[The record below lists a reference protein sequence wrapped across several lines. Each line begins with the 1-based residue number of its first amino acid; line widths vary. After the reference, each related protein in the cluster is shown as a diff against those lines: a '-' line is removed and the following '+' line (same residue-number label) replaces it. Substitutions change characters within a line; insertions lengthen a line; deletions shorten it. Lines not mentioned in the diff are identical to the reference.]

1 MKSPF
6 TFHFFM
12 FSCLF
17 VSISDE
23 FSLENTYLY
32 STNPCTI
39 GRSRFC
45 VRCEHCSVPFCP
57 RRLLILFIVFSSSC
71 LPRIARKM
79 RVHSQSM
86 RLVGFLDSS
95 ALIYMRLILIFE
107 SLTRF
112 PLNAEGT
119 QEEYRLVFLVSCN
132 FSLALFLILCRHLI
146 LAQSRR

>member
-1 MKSPF
+1 
-6 TFHFFM
+6 M
-12 FSCLF
+12 FF
-17 VSISDE
+17 VSISEE

-39 GRSRFC
+39 GRSRFWI
-45 VRCEHCSVPFCP
+45 RCEQCSFPFCP
-57 RRLLILFIVFSSSC
+57 RWLLILFIVFSSSC

-95 ALIYMRLILIFE
+95 ALICVRCILIFE
-107 SLTRF
+107 SITRF

-119 QEEYRLVFLVSCN
+119 QEECRLVFLV
-132 FSLALFLILCRHLI
+132 FMQLFLDTLLDT
-146 LAQSRR
+146 LKSFDFGPE

>member
-23 FSLENTYLY
+23 FSLENTHLY

-39 GRSRFC
+39 GRSRFWI
-45 VRCEHCSVPFCP
+45 RCEHCSFPFCP
-57 RRLLILFIVFSSSC
+57 GWLLILFSYFQ
-71 LPRIARKM
+71 
-79 RVHSQSM
+79 RVAYRVLHAKCESILKSM
-86 RLVGFLDSS
+86 RPVGFLDSS

-107 SLTRF
+107 SITRF
-112 PLNAEGT
+112 PLIAEGT
-119 QEEYRLVFLVSCN
+119 QEECRLVFLVFMQL
-132 FSLALFLILCRHLI
+132 FSDTLLDTLTPFDFGPE
-146 LAQSRR
+146 

>member
-1 MKSPF
+1 MKFPF
-6 TFHFFM
+6 TFIFPF
-12 FSCLF
+12 F

-39 GRSRFC
+39 GRSRFWI
-45 VRCEHCSVPFCP
+45 RCEHCSFPFCP
-57 RRLLILFIVFSSSC
+57 GWLLLLFIVFSSSC

-119 QEEYRLVFLVSCN
+119 QEEYRLVFLVFMQL
-132 FSLALFLILCRHLI
+132 FSGTLLDTLPPFDFGPE
-146 LAQSRR
+146 